1 MRSRHNHT
9 NPNTMSKIKNI
20 VFDLAGVVFAR
31 NKERCPKELMDY
43 FYFINSGEALPDFW
57 NDYDRGTRTFDAVA
71 EALAEY
77 RSSDV
82 QTARHMMATAITYQ
96 DQIPETAELIAELK
110 GAGYRVFV
118 LSNMSK
124 EYIDYLRKMPV
135 YSHFD
140 DDIVSCEVGLTK
152 PEKEIYTLLLER
164 FGLEPSQ
171 TMFIDDRLENIQAAA
186 EVGIVPLHFS
196 TANAQQSCDNI
207 RKAVGLEC

>member
-1 MRSRHNHT
+1 
-9 NPNTMSKIKNI
+9 MSNIKNI

-43 FYFINSGEALPDFW
+43 FYFINSAEALPDFW
-57 NDYDRGTRTFDAVA
+57 NDYDRGTRSFEAVA
-71 EALAEY
+71 EALAAF

-82 QTARHMMATAITYQ
+82 ETAKNMMATAITYQ
-96 DQIPETAELIAELK
+96 DQIPQTAELIAELK
-110 GAGYRVFV
+110 RVGYRVFV

-124 EYIDYLRKMPV
+124 EYIEYLRKMPV

-140 DDIVSCEVGLTK
+140 GEVVSCEVGLTK

-171 TMFIDDRLENIQAAA
+171 TMFIDDRKENVEAAA
-186 EVGIVPLHFS
+186 QVGIVPFHFS
-196 TANAQQSCDNI
+196 TANAQQSCDQI
-207 RKAVGLEC
+207 RQIIGVKC

>member
-1 MRSRHNHT
+1 
-9 NPNTMSKIKNI
+9 MSNIKNI

-31 NKERCPKELMDY
+31 NKERCPQALMEY
-43 FYFINSGEALPDFW
+43 FYFINSGEILPDFW
-57 NDYDRGTRTFDAVA
+57 NDYDRGTRSFDAVA
-71 EALAEY
+71 KALAAY

-96 DQIPETAELIAELK
+96 DQIPQTAELIAELK
-110 GAGYRVFV
+110 SAGYRVFV

-124 EYIDYLRKMPV
+124 EYIEYLRKMPV

-140 DDIVSCEVGLTK
+140 GDVISCEVGLTK

-171 TMFIDDRLENIQAAA
+171 TMFIDDRKENVEAAA
-186 EVGIVPLHFS
+186 EVGIVPFHFC
-196 TANAQQSCDNI
+196 TANAQQSCDEI
-207 RKAVGLEC
+207 RQIVGVAR

>member
-1 MRSRHNHT
+1 
-9 NPNTMSKIKNI
+9 MSNIKNI

-57 NDYDRGTRTFDAVA
+57 NDYDRGTRSFEAVA
-71 EALAEY
+71 EALAAF

-82 QTARHMMATAITYQ
+82 ETAKNMMATAITYQ
-96 DQIPETAELIAELK
+96 DQISQTAELIAELK
-110 GAGYRVFV
+110 GVGYRVFV

-124 EYIDYLRKMPV
+124 EYIEYLRKMPV

-140 DDIVSCEVGLTK
+140 GEVVSCEVGLTK

-171 TMFIDDRLENIQAAA
+171 TMFIDDRKENVEAAA
-186 EVGIVPLHFS
+186 QVGIVPFHFS
-196 TANAQQSCDNI
+196 TANAQQSCDQI
-207 RKAVGLEC
+207 RQIIGVKC

>member
-1 MRSRHNHT
+1 
-9 NPNTMSKIKNI
+9 MSNIKNI

-57 NDYDRGTRTFDAVA
+57 NDYDRGTRSFEAVA
-71 EALAEY
+71 EALATF

-82 QTARHMMATAITYQ
+82 ETAKNMMATAITYQ
-96 DQIPETAELIAELK
+96 DQIPQTAELIAELK
-110 GAGYRVFV
+110 SVGYRVFV

-124 EYIDYLRKMPV
+124 EYIEYLRKMPV
-135 YSHFD
+135 YRHFD
-140 DDIVSCEVGLTK
+140 GDVISCEVGLTK

-171 TMFIDDRLENIQAAA
+171 TMFIDDRKENVEAAA
-186 EVGIVPLHFS
+186 QVGIVPFHFS
-196 TANAQQSCDNI
+196 TANAQQSCDQI
-207 RKAVGLEC
+207 RQIIGVKC

>member
-1 MRSRHNHT
+1 
-9 NPNTMSKIKNI
+9 MSNIKNI

-31 NKERCPKELMDY
+31 NKERCPQALMEY
-43 FYFINSGEALPDFW
+43 FYFINSGEILPDFW
-57 NDYDRGTRTFDAVA
+57 NDYDRGTRSFDAVA
-71 EALAEY
+71 KALAAY

-96 DQIPETAELIAELK
+96 DQIPQTAELIAELK
-110 GAGYRVFV
+110 SAGYRVFV

-124 EYIDYLRKMPV
+124 EYIEYLRKMPV

-140 DDIVSCEVGLTK
+140 GDVVSCEVGLTK

-171 TMFIDDRLENIQAAA
+171 TMFIDDRKENVEAAA
-186 EVGIVPLHFS
+186 EVGIVPFHFC
-196 TANAQQSCDNI
+196 TANAQQSCDEI
-207 RKAVGLEC
+207 RQVVGVAR

>member
-1 MRSRHNHT
+1 
-9 NPNTMSKIKNI
+9 MSNIKNI

-57 NDYDRGTRTFDAVA
+57 NDYDRGTRSFEAVA
-71 EALAEY
+71 EALAAF

-82 QTARHMMATAITYQ
+82 ETAKNMMATAITYQ
-96 DQIPETAELIAELK
+96 DQIPHTAKLIAELK
-110 GAGYRVFV
+110 SVGYRVFV

-124 EYIDYLRKMPV
+124 EYIEYLRKMPV

-140 DDIVSCEVGLTK
+140 GEVVSCEVGLTK

-171 TMFIDDRLENIQAAA
+171 TMFIDDRKENVEAAA
-186 EVGIVPLHFS
+186 QVGIVPFHFS
-196 TANAQQSCDNI
+196 TANAQQSCDQI
-207 RKAVGLEC
+207 RQIIGVKC

>member
-1 MRSRHNHT
+1 
-9 NPNTMSKIKNI
+9 MSNIKNI

-31 NKERCPKELMDY
+31 NKERCPQALMEY
-43 FYFINSGEALPDFW
+43 FYFINSGEILPDFW
-57 NDYDRGTRTFDAVA
+57 NDYDRGTRSFDAVA
-71 EALAEY
+71 KALAAY

-96 DQIPETAELIAELK
+96 DQIPQTAELIAELK
-110 GAGYRVFV
+110 SAGYRVFV

-124 EYIDYLRKMPV
+124 EYIEYLRKMPV

-140 DDIVSCEVGLTK
+140 GDVISCEVGLTK

-171 TMFIDDRLENIQAAA
+171 TMFIDDRKENVEAAA
-186 EVGIVPLHFS
+186 EIGIVPFHFC
-196 TANAQQSCDNI
+196 TANAQQSCDEI
-207 RKAVGLEC
+207 RQIVGVAR

>member
-1 MRSRHNHT
+1 
-9 NPNTMSKIKNI
+9 MSNIKNI

-57 NDYDRGTRTFDAVA
+57 NDYDRGTRSFEAVA
-71 EALAEY
+71 EALAAF

-82 QTARHMMATAITYQ
+82 ETAKNMMATAITYQ
-96 DQIPETAELIAELK
+96 DQIPHTAALIAELK
-110 GAGYRVFV
+110 SVGYRVFV

-124 EYIDYLRKMPV
+124 EYIEYLRKMPV

-140 DDIVSCEVGLTK
+140 GEVVSCEVGLTK

-171 TMFIDDRLENIQAAA
+171 TMFIDDRKENVEAAA
-186 EVGIVPLHFS
+186 QVGIVPFHFS
-196 TANAQQSCDNI
+196 TANAQQSCDQI
-207 RKAVGLEC
+207 RQIIGVKC